1 MKNLA
6 NCTPTEFLKQTY
18 KIKKDLEKWITD
30 IDLKNI
36 RARKP
41 EIIEIPQEATA
52 EEKRKIISENGKR
65 VKEQGMKNL
74 SDIFDAA
81 MGEHPDET
89 LRILA
94 LMCFVEPDD
103 VDNHSISE
111 YMQCI
116 ADLMSDDAVVNFF
129 VSFYRLE
136 QTNILSA

>member
-65 VKEQGMKNL
+65 VKEQGMKNMSAIL
-74 SDIFDAA
+74 DAA

-94 LMCFVEPDD
+94 LMCFVEPDKID
-103 VDNHSISE
+103 EHPMSE
-111 YMQCI
+111 YIQCL
-116 ADLMSDDAVVNFF
+116 AELMSDEAVVGFF
-129 VSFYRLE
+129 VSFYRLG

>member
-18 KIKKDLEKWITD
+18 RIKKDLEKWITD

-41 EIIEIPQEATA
+41 EIEEIPPNATA
-52 EEKRKIISENGKR
+52 EEKRDIAIRNGKR
-65 VKEQGMKNL
+65 VKEQGMKNMSAIL
-74 SDIFDAA
+74 DAA

-94 LMCFVEPDD
+94 LMCFVEPDKID
-103 VDNHSISE
+103 EHPMSE
-111 YMQCI
+111 YIQCLTE
-116 ADLMSDDAVVNFF
+116 LMSDEAVVGFF
-129 VSFYRLE
+129 VSFYRLG

>member
-41 EIIEIPQEATA
+41 EIEEIPPNATA
-52 EEKRKIISENGKR
+52 EEKRDIAIRNGKR
-65 VKEQGMKNL
+65 VKEQGMKNMSAIL
-74 SDIFDAA
+74 DAA

-94 LMCFVEPDD
+94 LMCFVEPDKID
-103 VDNHSISE
+103 EHPMSE
-111 YMQCI
+111 YIQCLTE
-116 ADLMSDDAVVNFF
+116 LMSDEAVVGFF
-129 VSFYRLE
+129 VSFYRLG

>member
-6 NCTPTEFLKQTY
+6 NCTPTEFFKQTY

-65 VKEQGMKNL
+65 VKEQGMKNMSAIL
-74 SDIFDAA
+74 DAA

-94 LMCFVEPDD
+94 LMCFVEPDKID
-103 VDNHSISE
+103 EHPMSE
-111 YMQCI
+111 YIQCLTE
-116 ADLMSDDAVVNFF
+116 LMSDEAVVGFF
-129 VSFYRLE
+129 VSFYRLG

>member
-41 EIIEIPQEATA
+41 EITEIPQEATA

-74 SDIFDAA
+74 SDILDAA
-81 MGEHPDET
+81 MGAHPDET

-94 LMCFVEPDD
+94 LLCFVEPENVDD
-103 VDNHSISE
+103 HSMSE
-111 YMQCI
+111 YIQCLTE
-116 ADLMSDDAVVNFF
+116 LMSDEAVVGFF
-129 VSFYRLE
+129 VSFYRLG
-136 QTNILSA
+136 QTNILNA

>member
-18 KIKKDLEKWITD
+18 KIKKGLEKWITD

-74 SDIFDAA
+74 SDILDAA

-94 LMCFVEPDD
+94 LMCFVEPDKID
-103 VDNHSISE
+103 EHPMSE
-111 YMQCI
+111 YIQCLTE
-116 ADLMSDDAVVNFF
+116 LMSDEAVVGFF